1 MAEIDPH
8 GQPFNVKFN
17 RARRAE
23 RDLCELLGL
32 ARGLL
37 ADGVVT
43 ADEATLLHEWVARHE
58 DALDHWAV
66 RTVHNRLTAHF
77 EDGSVM
83 TSSTN
88 RRPTGRLM
96 GPTTTRRAPVF
107 PWKKPDSGSG
117 SAR

>member
-1 MAEIDPH
+1 MTDSDPH
-8 GQPFNVKFN
+8 GQPLNIRFN

-43 ADEATLLHEWVARHE
+43 PDEATLLHDWVGRHE

-66 RTVHNRLTAHF
+66 RTVHDRLSTHF
-77 EDGSVM
+77 EDGIIDDDE
-83 TSSTN
+83 
-88 RRPTGRLM
+88 
-96 GPTTTRRAPVF
+96 RADL
-107 PWKKPDSGSG
+107 KALLDSLVGG
-117 SAR
+117 ELSAVCDS